1 MKKILITCLACL
13 VSAWGTKAKKET
25 DAQRAQRRE
34 RMREYRAQQRAKET
48 TQEREQRLERAREY
62 YIQKKAKE
70 TTQERAQRLEY
81 HREGQRQWMERK
93 RERKAQNKEMEAHQK
108 QATEYNQEL
117 YTPTQIDCPM
127 EVYNPKLPMDA
138 RSRKLYPPTQNDHLE
153 RQQQD

>member
-25 DAQRAQRRE
+25 DAQRAQRLE
-34 RMREYRAQQRAKET
+34 RMREYRAQQR
-48 TQEREQRLERAREY
+48 
-62 YIQKKAKE
+62 AKE

-127 EVYNPKLPMDA
+127 EVYNQKLPMDA
-138 RSRKLYPPTQNDHLE
+138 RSRKLYPPTQTDCLE
-153 RQQQD
+153 RQAQD